1 MPKAD
6 TQKRGS
12 DTEGCVLPREN
23 SVFTDKQRELVRIFK
38 SGGLKRLNILEGSV
52 RSGKTW
58 ISLVIWALWVASS
71 PKDHMYM
78 MCAKSLQT
86 LKRNCLEPLMGMFGE
101 KNFSFSLSKK
111 EGLLFGRRITLEGAN
126 DARSENKIRG
136 ATLGGAYCDE
146 LSLFNRDFFAMLLS
160 RLSAPGA
167 KLIATTNPDVPTHW
181 LLCDYLENDAL
192 KDDILRVFFHI
203 DDNTTLPKDYVQAL
217 KREYTGVYYDRFIA
231 GKWVVAEG
239 AIYRIFSDSPDAFY
253 LNKEQIP
260 ALSAVYVGLD
270 FGGSGSQH
278 ALCAVGIA
286 GGALDKSELFNP
298 ERSGGALNA
307 GVSGLHQNQLS
318 DGDNLSRLFVLKSQ
332 RIPAKS
338 MTPQQ
343 LFEKVRLFCKDV
355 TRFGKINAL
364 YADSAEQT
372 LIAGLKAELK
382 PCSIPVKNALKREI
396 NDRIRAALM
405 LMAGGRF
412 FMLKGECLSLDKALR
427 AAVWSDR
434 SLSKETRLDDGTSDI
449 DSLDAF
455 EYAFER
461 LIPRLISG

>member
-1 MPKAD
+1 LRKLAAAPTKCGPDA
-6 TQKRGS
+6 
-12 DTEGCVLPREN
+12 EGECCVLTREN
-23 SVFTDKQRELVRIFK
+23 VVFTDKQRELVRIFK
-38 SGGLKRLNILEGSV
+38 GGGLKRLNILEGSV

-58 ISLVIWALWVASS
+58 ISLVIWAFWVASS
-71 PKDHMYM
+71 PKEYLYM

-86 LKRNCLEPLMGMFGE
+86 LKRNCLEPMLTMFGE

-146 LSLFNRDFFAMLLS
+146 LSLFNRDFFVMLLS

-192 KDDILRVFFHI
+192 SDDILRVFFHI
-203 DDNTTLPKDYVQAL
+203 DDNTTLPTDYVEAL
-217 KREYTGVYYDRFIA
+217 KAEYTGVYYDRFIA
-231 GKWVVAEG
+231 GKWVVAQG
-239 AIYRIFSDSPDAFY
+239 AIYKIFSDSPEKFY
-253 LNKEQIP
+253 VDRKQIP

-286 GGALDKSELFNP
+286 GYPAAGDGEL
-298 ERSGGALNA
+298 SSSDA
-307 GVSGLHQNQLS
+307 GY
-318 DGDNLSRLFVLKSQ
+318 NLPGLFVLKSQ

-338 MTPQQ
+338 MTPQE
-343 LFEKVRLFCKDV
+343 LFEKVKIFCGEV
-355 TRFGKINAL
+355 SSHFGKISAL

-382 PCSIPVKNALKREI
+382 PCSVPVKNALKREI

-412 FMLKGECLSLDKALR
+412 FMLKGECLSLDRALR
-427 AAVWSDR
+427 GAVWSDR
-434 SLSKETRLDDGTSDI
+434 TVSKETRLDDGTSDI

-461 LIPRLISG
+461 LIPRLIGG